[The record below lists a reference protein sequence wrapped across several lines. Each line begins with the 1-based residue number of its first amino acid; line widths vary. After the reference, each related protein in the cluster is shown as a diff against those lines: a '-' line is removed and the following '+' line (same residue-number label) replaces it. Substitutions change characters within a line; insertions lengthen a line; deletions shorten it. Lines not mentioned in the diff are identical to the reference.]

1 MWIVLLLAMLL
12 WWITRTREGYTEIT
26 PSIIDLTAQV
36 NSKVQVDEF
45 KLNNLSE
52 QIDRQ
57 TEQLE
62 KIDSII
68 AQIKAQNNNP

>member
-1 MWIVLLLAMLL
+1 MWVVLLFAALL
-12 WWITRTREGYTEIT
+12 WWMTRIQEGYTEIT
-26 PSIIDLTAQV
+26 PSIIDLTVQV
-36 NSKVQVDEF
+36 NKKVQIDEF

-52 QIDRQ
+52 RIDRQ

-68 AQIKAQNNNP
+68 AQIKSQNNNP

>member
-1 MWIVLLLAMLL
+1 MWIVLLLAALL
-12 WWITRTREGYTEIT
+12 WWMTRIQEGYTEIT
-26 PSIIDLTAQV
+26 PSIIDLTVQV
-36 NSKVQVDEF
+36 NKKVQIDEF

-52 QIDRQ
+52 RIDRQ

-68 AQIKAQNNNP
+68 AQIKSQNNNP